1 MALLKPN
8 PGYTGKGNFMNQH
21 GKRFWLVFVNLSGF
35 LATVGVN
42 ALAVILPINNKS
54 TGQLSDQ
61 YPNLFVPAGL
71 TFSIWGAIY
80 LLLAIYC
87 VYELV
92 PRVWRNPERGAFIEC
107 VGPLFIFTSI
117 MNISWIFAW
126 HYELMPLSVAI
137 MLLFLLILIAI
148 YLRLKIGMYEALAQ
162 EKYLVHMPF
171 SIYLGWISVAT
182 IANITALLV
191 YRKWNGLGLS
201 PQLWTVVVMA
211 VAIALAIV
219 MLTRRRD
226 VFYALVIDWA
236 LLGILL
242 KRLADSSQADQ
253 YVVIAAIVGLVMVTS
268 GVLIRLVTRK
278 VY

>member
-1 MALLKPN
+1 
-8 PGYTGKGNFMNQH
+8 MNKV
-21 GKRFWLVFVNLSGF
+21 GKRFWLSIINLFLF
-35 LATVGVN
+35 LATVVVN
-42 ALAVILPINNKS
+42 ALAVLLPINNKS

-71 TFSIWGAIY
+71 TFSIWGVIY
-80 LLLAIYC
+80 LLLAVYC
-87 VYELV
+87 IYELLS
-92 PRVWRNPERGAFIEC
+92 RVRCDSEYGAFIDR

-117 MNISWIFAW
+117 INIGWIFAW
-126 HYELMPLSVAI
+126 HYELVPLSVVI

-148 YLRLKIGMYEALAQ
+148 YLKLRIGMSEASPQ

-171 SIYLGWISVAT
+171 SIYFGWISVAT

-191 YRKWNGLGLS
+191 YWKWNGFGLS

-211 VAIALAIV
+211 VAIVLAIV

-242 KRLADSSQADQ
+242 KRLADSSQPDE
-253 YVVIAAIVGLVMVTS
+253 YVVIAAIAGLVIVTG
-268 GVLIRLVTRK
+268 GVLFRSVTRK
-278 VY
+278 IY